1 MTIRLFF
8 RWLNISY
15 LTESNIINR
24 IVQKETV
31 VFYRWEERGRGEIK
45 TKIRYNIRDTLAL
58 QPPPQALR
66 FSHGRGERETSD
78 W

>member
-1 MTIRLFF
+1 MTIRLFI

-31 VFYRWEERGRGEIK
+31 VFCRWGEGGEIN
-45 TKIRYNIRDTLAL
+45 TKIIYNIRDTLAL
-58 QPPPQALR
+58 RYSKSVDCWL
-66 FSHGRGERETSD
+66 GECGLYNYRM
-78 W
+78 

>member
-58 QPPPQALR
+58 RYSKSVDCWL
-66 FSHGRGERETSD
+66 GECGLYNYRM
-78 W
+78 

>member
-31 VFYRWEERGRGEIK
+31 VFCRWEEGGGGIK

-58 QPPPQALR
+58 RLNLR
-66 FSHGRGERETSD
+66 
-78 W
+78 

>member
-31 VFYRWEERGRGEIK
+31 VFCRWEEGAGGGGIK

-58 QPPPQALR
+58 RLNLR
-66 FSHGRGERETSD
+66 
-78 W
+78 